1 MNLSIAMRSTSVSH
15 LGFAVFALGLSLSLG
30 TSCGPTKAGDSCDLA
45 ATEEPCPDGLECQN
59 TATDD
64 DGDGGR
70 CLVSLGGSCAKE
82 GNVDEIADLCA
93 DGAGCGTDEVC
104 GGRGGAC
111 DAVKRACASA
121 QTCADVQR
129 GEPTCYPPVRIVG
142 RVIEAIDA
150 DGDDDV
156 DPIEG
161 ADVIAVDPDGAA
173 ITPVATSNDDGL
185 YTLDV
190 PAVRDGDGQP
200 IDAIVTLRASAR
212 DHQTFP
218 GGLRAALPIDLSS
231 AERQGEEQDDD
242 VDEAYVIESP
252 TTTVALLL
260 LPEDE
265 RGRAAISGKVDA
277 GQESGGVLVVAD
289 GPVVEGAVSASAVS
303 DVDGTFRI
311 FNVAPGA
318 VTVRGYAR
326 GVQLEPVSVD
336 VGDDDVE
343 DVTLSLRSKEAST
356 VDGNVQI
363 VNAPGGSETSVF
375 LVVASTFDDVF
386 VRGEVP
392 RGLRAVNVD
401 GAFVIDEVPDGEY
414 VVLAA
419 FDNDSLVRDPD
430 ENIGGTELVRVTV
443 SGDTTLDQSF
453 KVTEALEVFS
463 PGADDIE
470 VVNGS
475 PTFVFA
481 DDSSEDGYNLIV
493 LDAFGDLVWSTDIPE
508 QSGGDEV
515 SVPYEGPALEDGM
528 VYQFRATSIR
538 GTSPIS
544 TTEDLKG
551 VFIVE
556 LD

>member
-1 MNLSIAMRSTSVSH
+1 MPSMNSSMTMSH
-15 LGFAVFALGLSLSLG
+15 LALGLTLSVSLG
-30 TSCGPTKAGDSCDLA
+30 VSCAPSKAGDACDLA
-45 ATEEPCPDGLECQN
+45 ARDEPCPDGLECQN

-70 CLVSLGGSCAKE
+70 CLVALGGSCAKE
-82 GNVDEIADLCA
+82 GNVEEIAALCA

-104 GGRGGAC
+104 GGRGSTC
-111 DAVKRACASA
+111 DAVKRACASS
-121 QTCADVQR
+121 QTCADVQG
-129 GEPTCYPPVRIVG
+129 GEPTCYPPVQIVG
-142 RVIEAIDA
+142 RVIEAIGA
-150 DGDDDV
+150 NGDDV
-156 DPIEG
+156 DPIAG

-173 ITPVATSNDDGL
+173 ITPVATSGGDGG

-190 PAVRDGDGQP
+190 PAVRDGDGHP
-200 IDAIVTLRASAR
+200 IDATVTLRASAR

-218 GGLRAALPIDLSS
+218 GGIRAALPIELSS
-231 AERQGEEQDDD
+231 AVDGDD
-242 VDEAYVIESP
+242 AYLIESP
-252 TTTVALLL
+252 TTTIALLE
-260 LPEDE
+260 LPDGQ
-265 RGRAAISGKVDA
+265 RDLAAISGTVVA
-277 GQESGGVLVVAD
+277 GSESAGVLVVAD
-289 GPVVEGAVSASAVS
+289 GPVIPGEQSASAVS
-303 DVDGTFRI
+303 DVDGSFRI
-311 FNVAPGA
+311 FNVRPGA

-326 GVQLEPVSVD
+326 GVQIEPESVN
-336 VGDDDVE
+336 VGGNDVE
-343 DVTLSLRSKEAST
+343 GVALSLRDKEASS
-356 VDGNVQI
+356 VAGNVQI
-363 VNAPGGSETSVF
+363 VNAPGGSTTSVF

-401 GAFVIDEVPDGEY
+401 GSFVIDGVPDGDY

-419 FDNDSLVRDPD
+419 FDNDALVRDPD
-430 ENIGGTELVRVTV
+430 QNIGGTDLVRVTV
-443 SGDTTLDQSF
+443 NSDTTLDDSF

-463 PGADDIE
+463 PGADDAE
-470 VVNGS
+470 VVNGT

-481 DDSSEDGYNLIV
+481 DDSSEDGYELLV
-493 LDAFGDLVWSTDIPE
+493 LDAFGDIVWATEVPS